1 MISRF
6 ALVLPLLFLFAV
18 AGYGQHKASK
28 KAHPPV
34 HIGYIVDA
42 ACAGDMIG
50 KTDVMK
56 RAAAHTKE
64 CALRESCA
72 PSGYGIFEKGK
83 WYKFDHIG
91 DGIAKEFLTKT
102 NMEKEILVDV
112 KGELLGD
119 TLTVATITEHQQH
132 KMSKKSGHKG

>member
-1 MISRF
+1 MVKRF
-6 ALVLPLLFLFAV
+6 ALVLPVLFLFAIT
-18 AGYGQHKASK
+18 GYGQHKSAK

-34 HIGYIVDA
+34 HIGYLVDA
-42 ACAGDMIG
+42 ACAGDMVG
-50 KTDVMK
+50 KADVMK

-83 WYKFDHIG
+83 WYKFDHTG
-91 DGIAKEFLTKT
+91 DGIAKEFLDKT
-102 NMEKEILVDV
+102 DLEKEILVDV

-119 TLTVATITEHQQH
+119 TLTVATIKGHSEHR
-132 KMSKKSGHKG
+132 KTSGHKG